1 MIHDIRKNT
10 TGEIISIPALTEN
23 ERQDVNDFLEEAKR
37 VKDEEGIYIVN
48 LLLEAITRLEAGTR
62 NMARTLNVYRNTIP
76 RLMRITNNKIKQEEE
91 KK

>member
-1 MIHDIRKNT
+1 MIHDIRNNT

-23 ERQDVNDFLEEAKR
+23 ERQDVDDFLEEAKR

-62 NMARTLNVYRNTIP
+62 NMARTLNVYRNTSP
-76 RLMRITNNKIKQEEE
+76 RLIRITNNKIKQEEE